1 VISFRPS
8 LAHLAR
14 MTDDTGVFE
23 HALGAIPRRD
33 NGWCT
38 DDNGRAL
45 AVVSR
50 SQDAAAPA
58 LAPTYLAFLVHA
70 HEGGG
75 RFHLRMSYDRQWTA
89 DPMSDDANGRA
100 LFGLAVAAAR
110 GPEAL
115 RWSAG
120 RLFDE
125 AAAFRSE
132 HPRATA
138 HAAVAAAELI
148 AADPEHPAAW
158 ALLSDAAAALPRPVN
173 DPAWLWPF
181 RRLTYANALIP
192 EALLAVGSALQ
203 DDLLIADGLRL
214 LSWLVDEETRQGHF
228 SFVPTGG
235 RGPGEPRRPAFDQQ
249 AIEASSM
256 AEACAR
262 AFDVTED
269 AKWLEPLARA
279 ADWFRGANDAGT
291 PMVDPA
297 TGGGFDGLERGGVN
311 RNQGAE
317 STLAAISTLQQAERL
332 VPRAR
337 MAGLHQVDQASAVSA
352 FRS

>member
-1 VISFRPS
+1 VNSFRPS

-23 HALGAIPRRD
+23 HALGAIPRRAH
-33 NGWCT
+33 GWCT

-45 AVVSR
+45 AVACR
-50 SQDAAAPA
+50 SNDPAAPG
-58 LAPTYLAFLVHA
+58 LIPIYLAFLVHA

-75 RFHLRMSYDRQWTA
+75 RFHLRMGFDRRWTS
-89 DPMSDDANGRA
+89 DPASDDANGRA

-120 RLFDE
+120 RLFDD
-125 AAAFRSE
+125 AAVFRSE
-132 HPRATA
+132 HPRALA
-138 HAAVAAAELI
+138 HAAVAAAELV
-148 AADPEHPAAW
+148 AADSERPTAW
-158 ALLSDAAAALPRPVN
+158 ALLADAARALRRPVN

-192 EALLAVGSALQ
+192 EALVAVGAAL
-203 DDLLIADGLRL
+203 DDDTLVADGLRL

-249 AIEASSM
+249 PIEASSM
-256 AEACAR
+256 ADACAR
-262 AFDVTED
+262 AFDVTGDEQ
-269 AKWLEPLARA
+269 WLEPLARA
-279 ADWFRGANDAGT
+279 ADWFLGANDSGVA
-291 PMVDPA
+291 MVDA
-297 TGGGFDGLERGGVN
+297 VAGGGFDGLERGGVN

-317 STLAAISTLQQAERL
+317 STLAAISTMQQAERL
-332 VPRAR
+332 LPRAR
-337 MAGLHQVDQASAVSA
+337 LAGLRSVDQRTAASAL
-352 FRS
+352 RS